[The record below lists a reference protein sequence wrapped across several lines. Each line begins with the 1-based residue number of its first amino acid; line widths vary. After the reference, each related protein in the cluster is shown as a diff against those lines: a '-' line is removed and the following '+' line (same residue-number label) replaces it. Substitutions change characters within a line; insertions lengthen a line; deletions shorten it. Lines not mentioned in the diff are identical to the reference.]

1 MVVVSGDER
10 ESRTE
15 MGFVYSVA
23 ELSVRSCV
31 VEDSVSSGQE
41 GPTAAAATGRRSD
54 SVMAAGL
61 FVRWIGEPHVSGN

>member
-1 MVVVSGDER
+1 MVSGDER

-41 GPTAAAATGRRSD
+41 GPRRD
-54 SVMAAGL
+54 QLRG
-61 FVRWIGEPHVSGN
+61 GEAIL